1 MSRAFDAA
9 ALRAEFPVFEQ
20 SIRGKPLA
28 YLDNGATTQKPRA
41 VIDAVTRFYAHDNAN
56 IHRAVHTLGER
67 ATAGYEGARG
77 TVARFLNAASPNEI
91 IFTRGTTEGI
101 NLVAR
106 SFVEPRLQPG
116 DEVLVTGME
125 HHANLVP
132 WHMVCQARGAR
143 VTHVPLRDDGSLD
156 LDALPGL
163 LTNRVRLFAV
173 TQVSNALGTVNPI
186 RELVAQAHAR
196 GIPVLVD
203 AAQAVA
209 HLPAAE
215 LDVQATGAD
224 FVAFSGHKLY
234 GPTGIGVLYGR
245 AEHLDAMPPFLG
257 GGDMIREVFL
267 DRSTYA
273 EAPARFE
280 AGTPPIAEAIGLGAA
295 LTWFGALDRE
305 AALAHEDALLRRATE
320 ALAAQP
326 GVRLIGTARH
336 KVAVL
341 SFVLDFAH
349 PHDAATFFD
358 FEGVAVRA
366 GHHCAQP
373 VMARFGVPATL
384 RATFA
389 PYNTDAD
396 VEALLRAVARVRRVF
411 TE

>member
-1 MSRAFDAA
+1 MSAFDAA

-20 SIRGKPLA
+20 TIRGKALA

-67 ATAGYEGARG
+67 ATAGYEGARAIA
-77 TVARFLNAASPNEI
+77 ARFLNAPSPNEI

-116 DEVLVTGME
+116 DEILVTGME

-143 VTHVPLRDDGSLD
+143 VTHVPLLDDGSLD

-163 LTNRVRLFAV
+163 LTDRVRLFAV

-186 RELVAQAHAR
+186 RALVAQAHAR

-209 HLPAAE
+209 HLPAAA

-224 FVAFSGHKLY
+224 FVAFSGHKIY

-245 AEHLDAMPPFLG
+245 SEHLSAMPPIMG

-273 EAPARFE
+273 EPPARFE

-295 LTWFGALDRE
+295 LTWFMGLDRE
-305 AALAHEDALLRRATE
+305 AALAHEDALLARATA

-326 GVRLIGTARH
+326 GVRLIGTARE
-336 KVAVL
+336 KVTVL

-389 PYNTDAD
+389 PYNTEAD